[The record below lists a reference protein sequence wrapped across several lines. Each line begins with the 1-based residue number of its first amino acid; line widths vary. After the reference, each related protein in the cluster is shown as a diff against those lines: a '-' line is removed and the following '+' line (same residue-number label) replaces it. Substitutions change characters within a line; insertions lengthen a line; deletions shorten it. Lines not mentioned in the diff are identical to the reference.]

1 MAIDDFKDLN
11 DFDSPLF
18 HEENEVNNKF
28 EMKEEEKSD
37 NNSQCWS
44 RFLANLK
51 DPDLNKKPKD
61 RPRSSLHVDADL
73 YKTLQE
79 IDFDGLSPTNLM
91 NMILRSF
98 METYIDKLIEY
109 RKPQVTSVFSKVR

>member
-1 MAIDDFKDLN
+1 MEIDNFKDLN
-11 DFDSPLF
+11 DFNITLSPQG
-18 HEENEVNNKF
+18 NEGNNKF
-28 EMKEEEKSD
+28 AMKEDEMADPDSE
-37 NNSQCWS
+37 CWS

-51 DPDLNKKPKD
+51 DPDLNRKPKD

-79 IDFDGLSPTNLM
+79 IDIDGLSPTNLM

-98 METYIDKLIEY
+98 VETYIDNLVEY
-109 RKPQVTSVFSKVR
+109 RKPQVISVFSKVR